1 MGAKVGVIDRHPES
15 TQNDVSNSKQTIIDN
30 NNEASANL
38 TNEMPRIPKAPPMQ
52 STFDSINPPPK
63 KGSVSGTP
71 GLQRDED
78 TRVVHAHQNKFINI
92 EAITPHIDLKGLTD
106 IFNSYATRKTLATGF
121 FNLALV
127 ATNFAQM
134 KSLIAPTQGRTTT
147 WTPLNIVLM
156 TFIGLSLL
164 LQFIVGILL
173 VFLAKQGEFIDEEKR
188 NRLIRKNNGATL
200 LVVAISIINIFI
212 NVFISI

>member
-1 MGAKVGVIDRHPES
+1 MGAKVGVLPDQPP
-15 TQNDVSNSKQTIIDN
+15 TISDN
-30 NNEASANL
+30 KNNEAPSAVINL
-38 TNEMPRIPKAPPMQ
+38 SDSTTPTMTKTPRQPPTMQ
-52 STFDSINPPPK
+52 PSFDSLNQPPGSNNNNNINNN
-63 KGSVSGTP
+63 V
-71 GLQRDED
+71 LDED
-78 TRVVHAHQNKFINI
+78 TRVVRAPPPTKFINF
-92 EAITPHIDLKGLTD
+92 EAITDTIDIKSLTN

-134 KSLIAPTQGRTTT
+134 KQLIAPPQGRTTT

-164 LQFIVGILL
+164 LQFVVGILL

-188 NRLIRKNNGATL
+188 NRLIRNNNGATL